1 MIGML
6 RTFPAFPDGH
16 LDDLF
21 FVVAFHGEIGEFG
34 SQVLND
40 KYAMDH

>member
-16 LDDLF
+16 LGKDRGAGSKLDLC
-21 FVVAFHGEIGEFG
+21 
-34 SQVLND
+34 LPP
-40 KYAMDH
+40 AMGVRPDY